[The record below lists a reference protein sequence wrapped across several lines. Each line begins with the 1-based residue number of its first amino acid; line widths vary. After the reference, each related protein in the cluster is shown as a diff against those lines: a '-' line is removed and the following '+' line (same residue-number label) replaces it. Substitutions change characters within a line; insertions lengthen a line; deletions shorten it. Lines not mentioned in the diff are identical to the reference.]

1 MCTRLVVLLAALVL
15 AGARFAAAQEPGVR
29 ADRLPIDY
37 KKLETRLRQARASGD
52 RYGLKIHYQVDV
64 YGKAPRIELFT
75 KDDNLTSGP
84 APYGAPSHREF
95 MNQVTPIEY
104 RPPVPDFG
112 ALLRWLTERTKK

>member
-1 MCTRLVVLLAALVL
+1 MSTRQVALVAALVL
-15 AGARFAAAQEPGVR
+15 GGVRFAAAQQPVR
-29 ADRLPIDY
+29 ADQLPIDF
-37 KKLETRLRQARASGD
+37 KKLEARLRQAQASGD

-75 KDDNLTSGP
+75 KDDNLSSGP
-84 APYGAPSHREF
+84 APYGAPSHRDF

-112 ALLRWLTERTKK
+112 ALLRWLTERAKK